1 MFNTFVATVTTVV
14 LTVTDIRLEDTL
26 GRVGAITLEVTLL
39 AVNLATRVWFIAG
52 VLTVR
57 RAVTIPALGNTDASA
72 LALELLLRVALV
84 GWDGG
89 TTQLVARVLAIRDAV
104 TLVRLVNTLLQ
115 VSALELLG
123 RAGNGRAAAFVSVV
137 KAVIVSV
144 TDPRLKL

>member
-1 MFNTFVATVTTVV
+1 MLNTLVAAVTTVILAV
-14 LTVTDIRLEDTL
+14 ADVGLENTFC
-26 GRVGAITLEVTLL
+26 RVGVVTLEITLL
-39 AVNLATRVWFIAG
+39 AVDLAASVRFITG
-52 VLTVR
+52 VLTVWCAI
-57 RAVTIPALGNTDASA
+57 AVPTLGNTDAGA
-72 LALELLLRVALV
+72 LALELLLCVALV

-115 VSALELLG
+115 VSALELLC
-123 RAGNGRAAAFVSVV
+123 RASNGGAAAFVSVV